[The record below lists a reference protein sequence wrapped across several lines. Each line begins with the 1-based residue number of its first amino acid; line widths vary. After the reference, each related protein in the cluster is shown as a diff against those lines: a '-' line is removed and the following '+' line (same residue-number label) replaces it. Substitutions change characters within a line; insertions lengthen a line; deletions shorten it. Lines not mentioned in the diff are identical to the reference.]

1 MAENVEPA
9 VRRLMRSRADRT
21 CAGVCGGLAEYIY
34 WDPTIVRLLWIFAIF
49 LSGGMAL
56 FAYLAFWIVMPE
68 APAYTGAGAGF
79 AHAKRLTRSR
89 NERMLAG
96 VCGGLAEYLGMDT
109 TLMRV
114 LWVVATLISGG
125 VTLVA
130 YPIFWLVMPESGRFT
145 SAADDT
151 FKDVAERVDP
161 MVERI
166 GDRVRET
173 FNREPRPT
181 DPATARRAQEQE
193 LENEILGISEED
205 LQGEQRPA
213 TAAPKAKAKKRWLPL
228 FGAGLITVGLIVLAE
243 NVDFLWFSPESL
255 VVLVIGALLLF
266 YRSDD
271 SPRPA
276 WRTWVGGGLV
286 LLSLLTLLD
295 SLNVFWF
302 SDGIVGVFLM
312 IGIGLVM
319 LVHRNRAIPRPAWR
333 TWVGGGLVAFG
344 GLIVID
350 QMLPSFVSNF
360 TWPMALIGFGAF
372 LLWHWSRSRAASN
385 GH

>member
-9 VRRLMRSRADRT
+9 VRRLMRSRAERT
-21 CAGVCGGLAEYIY
+21 CAGVCGGLAEYID
-34 WDPTIVRLLWIFAIF
+34 WDPTIVRLLWILALF

-68 APAYTGAGAGF
+68 APAYTQGDAAFTHGR
-79 AHAKRLTRSR
+79 RLTRSR
-89 NERMLAG
+89 SERMLAG

-125 VTLVA
+125 VTLIA

-161 MVERI
+161 VVERI

-173 FNREPRPT
+173 FNREPNPT
-181 DPATARRAQEQE
+181 DPAAAKRAQEQE
-193 LENEILGISEED
+193 LENEILGIREED
-205 LQGEQRPA
+205 LQGEQPQT
-213 TAAPKAKAKKRWLPL
+213 TAAPKAKAKQRWLPL
-228 FGAGLITVGLIVLAE
+228 LGAGLITVGLIVLAE

-255 VVLVIGALLLF
+255 VILVIGALLLF
-266 YRSDD
+266 YRTDG
-271 SPRPA
+271 PRPA

-286 LLSLLTLLD
+286 LLSILTLLD

-302 SDGIVGVFLM
+302 SDGAIGVFLM
-312 IGIGLVM
+312 LGIGLVM
-319 LVHRNRAIPRPAWR
+319 LVHRNRVVPRPAWR
-333 TWVGGGLVAFG
+333 TWVGGGLVAFS
-344 GLIVID
+344 GLILID
-350 QMLPSFVSNF
+350 QLLPSFVSDL
-360 TWPMALIGFGAF
+360 TWPMALIGFGAL
-372 LLWHWSRSRAASN
+372 LLWQWSRSRAASN